1 MNRNPDKPAR
11 FSNQHPQKRWRNALA
26 SLQARLRPITVSWL
40 INVLTGLAILVIIT
54 YPREKP
60 VQNVYT
66 SPPGKK
72 GIIMVR
78 DLELPRDVENIPNFR
93 VMEKEKDEA
102 RQETLAVYDW
112 DPRVDEKTRIRV
124 SEFFDSFRELY
135 PPPPPPPPPP
145 EPQEGLTAEAR
156 ANNGD
161 EEATEEKQAEET
173 FSETFPQVDEAEV
186 ARKKSELLNKFSI
199 SVKPEKLEPLEKKHF
214 SPDLKKAMIELV
226 NTIYSSGEDA
236 FLVANKELML
246 KESHRKGINAV
257 MINSSS
263 RKTSRI
269 IDDVE
274 SIKDLEEARQIIA
287 DKAKKKFS
295 DMEPSLRE
303 VMVELAADFLEPNL
317 HFNKDKTE
325 EAKAQAV
332 AQVKTSYKKYW
343 KGEVPYRKGER
354 VADPFKIK
362 TIDAILDELQGEPG
376 MMVYES
382 AASFIIIILFFA
394 SLITFG
400 RMNIRKFQLS
410 TKDMLFLSLVLVG
423 SLAALKGV
431 NILAKTAFFDLEGV
445 PEGLNFHYLIAL
457 AGAAMLVRMV
467 MNSEIA
473 LCFALA
479 AAALGAMIVED
490 SLLFFFYTMI
500 GSVIAAGEVKQCRQR
515 STILRAGVVLGLINV
530 LLVIVMS
537 FINFDFLDQ
546 KSLLINS
553 VFGLAGGIFA
563 SIIVTGV
570 VPVAESVFGY
580 ATDIKLLELLNQDEP
595 LLKNLS
601 MRAPGTHQHSMMVG
615 NLAEAAAKAIGA
627 NPLMTRVCA
636 MYHDVGKMNK
646 PHYFAE
652 NQWDGS
658 NVHDRLSPSMST
670 LIIHNHVKEGVEMA
684 QKHKL
689 PGVVID
695 AIKQHHGTSLVLF
708 FYEKAKELNETNV
721 PVDEVDFRY
730 PGPKPQTRETA
741 IIMLADVVESAA
753 RSLRDPSPSRL
764 KGMVQK
770 LINRFFIDGQLD
782 ECELTLKDLHVIAR
796 SFNNSLGA
804 IYHHRPDYP
813 ASAFKKAHG
822 EKSKKT
828 EQNADKHKD
837 KEPEKSKDQQDQD
850 KEQSENYLKRLGM

>member
-1 MNRNPDKPAR
+1 MNQNPDKPAR
-11 FSNQHPQKRWRNALA
+11 FSNQRQQKRWRTALIN
-26 SLQARLRPITVSWL
+26 LQNRFRPMTVSWI
-40 INVLTGLAILVIIT
+40 INILTGLAILVIIM

-66 SPPGKK
+66 SPPGKE
-72 GIIMVR
+72 GVIMVR
-78 DLELPRDVENIPNFR
+78 DLELPRDVENVPNFR
-93 VMEKEKDEA
+93 VMDKEKDEA
-102 RQETLAVYDW
+102 RLETRPVYDW
-112 DPRVDEKTRIRV
+112 DAEVDEKIKSQV
-124 SEFFDSFRELY
+124 KNFFKSFRELY
-135 PPPPPPPPPP
+135 PPPPPPKMGSTIEDASEEEEMMP
-145 EPQEGLTAEAR
+145 EDKDAS
-156 ANNGD
+156 
-161 EEATEEKQAEET
+161 EEEEESGAGPEI
-173 FSETFPQVDEAEV
+173 
-186 ARKKSELLNKFSI
+186 ARKQSELLNKFPVTI
-199 SVKPEKLEPLEKKHF
+199 TAEELEVLKKRHF
-214 SPDLKKAMIELV
+214 SPELEKTV
-226 NTIYSSGEDA
+226 LQLINTVYPHNEDS
-236 FLVANKELML
+236 FLVANKKLLL
-246 KESHRKGINAV
+246 KESRGKGINAV
-257 MINSSS
+257 MINPSAP
-263 RKTSRI
+263 KTSRD
-269 IDDVE
+269 IDQVGD
-274 SIKDLEEARQIIA
+274 IKDLEEARKTISA
-287 DKAKKKFS
+287 YAEDKLS
-295 DMEPSLRE
+295 DMDPALRT
-303 VMVELAADFLEPNL
+303 VLAELAADFLEPNL

-325 EAKAQAV
+325 EAKAQSV

-354 VADPFKIK
+354 IVDPFKIK
-362 TIDAILDELQGEPG
+362 TIDAILEELKGDPG

-382 AASFIIIILFFA
+382 IATLIIILLFFA
-394 SLITFG
+394 SVMTFG
-400 RMNIRKFQLS
+400 KINIRKFQVAP
-410 TKDMLFLSLVLVG
+410 KDLIFLSLVLIG

-431 NILAKTAFFDLEGV
+431 SLLAKTALFDLEGV
-445 PEGLNFHYLIAL
+445 PKGLEFHYLIAL

-479 AAALGAMIVED
+479 ASALGGMIVED

-515 STILRAGVVLGLINV
+515 STILRAGLILGLVNV
-530 LLVIVMS
+530 LLILVIS
-537 FINFDFLDQ
+537 FINFSYLEQ
-546 KSLLINS
+546 KSLLINGI
-553 VFGLAGGIFA
+553 FGLAGGIFA

-570 VPVAESVFGY
+570 VPVAESVFNY

-615 NLAEAAAKAIGA
+615 NLAEAAAKSIGA

-652 NQWDGS
+652 NQWDGN

-684 QKHKL
+684 RKHKM
-689 PGVVID
+689 PEVVID
-695 AIKQHHGTSLVLF
+695 AIKQHHGTSLVQF
-708 FYEKAKELNETNV
+708 FYEKAKELNETGV

-813 ASAFKKAHG
+813 ASAFKKAQND
-822 EKSKKT
+822 KPRKT

-837 KEPEKSKDQQDQD
+837 KGPEKNKDQQDQD